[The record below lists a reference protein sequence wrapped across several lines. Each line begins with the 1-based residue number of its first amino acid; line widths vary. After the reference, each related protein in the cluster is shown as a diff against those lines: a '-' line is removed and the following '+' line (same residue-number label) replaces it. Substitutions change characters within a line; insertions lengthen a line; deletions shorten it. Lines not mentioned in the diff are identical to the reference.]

1 MAIHPELPG
10 LEVKVYVQGQ
20 PLDEYDD
27 DKIPEPKTTTKYI
40 EARSDEEFS
49 IVTVFKPPFP
59 NQYDVGVQTCIDG
72 VKMNTRVRKRDEIFQ
87 RPMSSNHYPSYQGGD
102 WVKQKFTFAKLNI
115 SKYCED
121 LLMSPT
127 YGFVQRKRLIR
138 LPPMLLLWSKFS
150 ASKVVLL
157 FLSTSSNS
165 SERWSPTRQVTTM
178 IDTSNLQRSRRF
190 QRRRLKAT
198 PYRTKQCM

>member
-1 MAIHPELPG
+1 MAIHPEFPG
-10 LEVKVYVQGQ
+10 LEVKVCVKGQ
-20 PLDEYDD
+20 PLHEYDD
-27 DKIPEPKTTTKYI
+27 DKIPEPNTTTKYI
-40 EARSDEEFS
+40 EARSGKSFS
-49 IVTVFKPPFP
+49 IITEFKTPFP
-59 NQYDVGVQTCIDG
+59 AQYDVLARISIDG
-72 VKMNTRVRKRDEIFQ
+72 VMMDIKIRKRDELFQ
-87 RPMSSNHYPSYQGGD
+87 GWKFNTYRSCQGGEY
-102 WVKQKFTFAKLNI
+102 VKQKFTFAKLNI
-115 SKYCED
+115 SKYYKD
-121 LLMSPT
+121 LLLSST

-165 SERWSPTRQVTTM
+165 SKMWSQTIQVTTM
-178 IDTSNLQRSRRF
+178 IDISNLQRSRRF